1 MEDLD
6 YFIRTLTYK
15 RSCLEIDI
23 KKQEQGSIAH
33 VSMLGEHKGIQTA
46 ITEIYKLIKGKEK

>member
-6 YFIRTLTYK
+6 YLIRTLTYK

-33 VSMLGEHKGIQTA
+33 VSMLGEIKGLQSA
-46 ITEIYKLIKGKEK
+46 LTEIYKLMKGKEA

>member
-6 YFIRTLTYK
+6 YLIRTLTYK

-23 KKQEQGSIAH
+23 KKQKKGSIAH
-33 VSMLGEHKGIQTA
+33 LCLQAEHKGIQTA
-46 ITEIYKLIKGKEK
+46 ITEIFKLIKGREA

>member
-6 YFIRTLTYK
+6 YIIRTLTYK

-23 KKQEQGSIAH
+23 KKQEKGSIAH

-46 ITEIYKLIKGKEK
+46 ISEIYKLLERK

>member
-6 YFIRTLTYK
+6 YLIRTLTYI

-33 VSMLGEHKGIQTA
+33 LCLQAEHKGIQTA
-46 ITEIYKLIKGKEK
+46 ITEIFKLIEINK

>member
-1 MEDLD
+1 MEDL
-6 YFIRTLTYK
+6 YYLIRTLTYK

-33 VSMLGEHKGIQTA
+33 VSMIGEHKGIQTA
-46 ITEIYKLIKGKEK
+46 ITEIFKLLEKKEE